1 MTRRTRT
8 FYGALLL
15 AAMPLLAYCG
25 DPAEPANRFDFT
37 VNNQS
42 TNSYEIYV
50 NSTSGFTL
58 LGTLGPAASVTYRNL
73 VIGTTY
79 TFRASA
85 PGSGGPTTFVHEQ
98 TVSSTGPDQTWNITS

>member
-1 MTRRTRT
+1 MTRMKKTL
-8 FYGALLL
+8 YGALLL
-15 AAMPLLAYCG
+15 AAMPLLLHCG

-42 TNSYEIYV
+42 TNSYELYV

-58 LGTLGPAASVTYRNL
+58 LGTLGPAGSVTYQNL
-73 VIGTTY
+73 IVGTTY

-85 PGSGGPTTFVHEQ
+85 PGTGPTTFVHEM

>member
-1 MTRRTRT
+1 MMRTKKVL
-8 FYGALLL
+8 YGAFLL
-15 AAMPLLAYCG
+15 AAMPLLLYCG

-42 TNSYEIYV
+42 TNSYELYV

-58 LGTLGPAASVTYRNL
+58 LGTLGPAASVTYQNL

-79 TFRASA
+79 TFRASL
-85 PGSGGPTTFVHEQ
+85 PGSGGPTTFAHEQ
-98 TVSSTGPDQTWNITS
+98 TVSSTGPDQSWNITS